1 MNEDE
6 TTIDSVNDGDEIKII
21 EQVHGVDFS
30 YYDLYLLKHKNE
42 PKNNITF
49 NLSNGL
55 KKVLHL
61 TSNTSIKEM
70 IKIFLFE
77 INIPE
82 NIAEKIFFYLME
94 KL

>member
-1 MNEDE
+1 MNEDK

-30 YYDLYLLKHKNE
+30 YYDLYLLNYKNKT
-42 PKNNITF
+42 KNNITF
-49 NLSNGL
+49 NLANGL

-82 NIAEKIFFYLME
+82 NIAEKIFFI
-94 KL
+94 

>member
-1 MNEDE
+1 MNEDK

-30 YYDLYLLKHKNE
+30 YYDLYLLKYKNE

-49 NLSNGL
+49 NLANGL

-82 NIAEKIFFYLME
+82 NIAEKIFFI
-94 KL
+94 